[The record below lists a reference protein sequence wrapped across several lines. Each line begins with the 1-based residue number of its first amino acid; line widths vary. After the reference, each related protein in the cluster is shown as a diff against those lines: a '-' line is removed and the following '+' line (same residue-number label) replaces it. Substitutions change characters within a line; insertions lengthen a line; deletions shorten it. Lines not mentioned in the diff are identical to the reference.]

1 MTSMMV
7 FDDVMTFVILH
18 IGTKHEKGHLK
29 KSRME

>member
-1 MTSMMV
+1 MTLMI

-18 IGTKHEKGHLK
+18 IGTKHEKRHLK

>member
-1 MTSMMV
+1 MTLMV